1 MSEDCTKWHTSW
13 ETKFAKDDV
22 QILLKYR
29 AKHLVHLKDQARALD
44 PCANQMLLDA
54 MIAYGWSWGE
64 LANSC
69 SELAV
74 CLQRR
79 RNLHQLADIEG
90 NFAITQSL
98 RYSATGENSGAS
110 DDRIQNKRRYG
121 GPENTGRSVKRVQR
135 AEGIEE
141 LDISMMMQEHA
152 ANNLDITTIMQQAQV
167 LGVDISMMMQEHAAD
182 NLDITTVMQQAPAFG
197 QLDISMEMQPAQNF
211 GRNADI
217 GGGVA
222 YAEVGE
228 TRYVGAS
235 TTCAD
240 VRGLE
245 TFGDIA
251 TDATPLPGYTRQ
263 ATTNA
268 QQYMFPTH
276 NKTSPSSMQSFHF
289 EQQEY
294 E

>member
-1 MSEDCTKWHTSW
+1 
-13 ETKFAKDDV
+13 
-22 QILLKYR
+22 
-29 AKHLVHLKDQARALD
+29 
-44 PCANQMLLDA
+44 MLLDA

-64 LANSC
+64 LANSR
-69 SELAV
+69 SGLAV
-74 CLQRR
+74 CLQRH
-79 RNLHQLADIEG
+79 RNLDQPADMEG
-90 NFAITQSL
+90 NFAITQSF
-98 RYSATGENSGAS
+98 SATGEDSGAS

-121 GPENTGRSVKRVQR
+121 GPDNTGRSVKRVQR
-135 AEGIEE
+135 AEEIEE
-141 LDISMMMQEHA
+141 LDISMMMQAHA
-152 ANNLDITTIMQQAQV
+152 AGNLDITTVMQEAQVLGVDISTMMQAHAAGNLDITTIMQQA
-167 LGVDISMMMQEHAAD
+167 L
-182 NLDITTVMQQAPAFG
+182 AFG

-222 YAEVGE
+222 CAEVGE
-228 TRYVGAS
+228 TRYVGAG

-251 TDATPLPGYTRQ
+251 TDAATLLPGYMRQ

-276 NKTSPSSMQSFHF
+276 NTTSPSMQSFHF